1 MINNIKVVLGT
12 KFDPYH
18 NLAVEEYLT
27 MSVKKGEIILYLWQ
41 NQHTIVI
48 GRNQNVWQECKV
60 DEFLQD
66 KGKLVRRLSGGGAVY
81 HDLGNLNFTFCVNK
95 QDYDVDKQLSVI
107 LNAVKLLGINAEKTG
122 RNDITIEQKKFSGNA
137 FYKQGDC
144 CYHHG
149 TLLLNVDSN
158 QLAKYL
164 NVDKKKL
171 LSKGVTSVRS
181 RVANLKEYNPNI
193 TVKLMQEKL
202 KEAMVKVYNCPIKE
216 LLDSSLAIE
225 DIEPLQEKFSDWQW
239 IFGRKIQ
246 FTNHLQERFAW
257 GNIEF
262 CIGVNEGK
270 IKTLKIYSDAMEQ
283 DLILKLQDIL
293 NGCIYKKVEII
304 ERIKNIDRENISF
317 EQQQNIIDLIN
328 SDL

>member
-1 MINNIKVVLGT
+1 
-12 KFDPYH
+12 
-18 NLAVEEYLT
+18 
-27 MSVKKGEIILYLWQ
+27 
-41 NQHTIVI
+41 
-48 GRNQNVWQECKV
+48 
-60 DEFLQD
+60 
-66 KGKLVRRLSGGGAVY
+66 
-81 HDLGNLNFTFCVNK
+81 
-95 QDYDVDKQLSVI
+95 
-107 LNAVKLLGINAEKTG
+107 
-122 RNDITIEQKKFSGNA
+122 
-137 FYKQGDC
+137 
-144 CYHHG
+144 
-149 TLLLNVDSN
+149 
-158 QLAKYL
+158 
-164 NVDKKKL
+164 
-171 LSKGVTSVRS
+171 
-181 RVANLKEYNPNI
+181 
-193 TVKLMQEKL
+193 MQEKL